1 MKKVMEVAAKQTVIK
16 LSHAQKA
23 LNEGSQRASYILRE
37 LTLKGRLTKI
47 PFGILVSQK
56 VLTKIPH
63 LLFYCFLSGNI

>member
-37 LTLKGRLTKI
+37 LTLKGRLTKN
-47 PFGILVSQK
+47 GRGKTASYK
-56 VLTKIPH
+56 RT
-63 LLFYCFLSGNI
+63 